1 LGRQAARRL
10 AAAIAVAV
18 SVIGG
23 AGFNGAARATTS
35 TDVASPPA
43 PPPVQLPAPA
53 TVGQQADVAVQVG
66 HAVAAG
72 TFEVV
77 LTMGTAV
84 TAVNEADLSY
94 TTRSTISTVD
104 VTVGAEIVGDGVN
117 NLNGQSFEQ
126 SFAGTGAAVP
136 QAATLLNAEALAAA
150 QQDSGRA
157 LIEAVSLISVGFP
170 AEPVTV
176 GSAWTSDGA
185 VSSHGLTIPVSYQCR
200 LTALTDSTYTM
211 EVTYTQPFS
220 ETGAGGAIEATVAG
234 WGTITGSVSNP
245 LVISASLDQTIDGI
259 QGVEPLHEDTTIT
272 LNATAR

>member
-1 LGRQAARRL
+1 LGPQAGRRL

-23 AGFNGAARATTS
+23 AGSGGAARATTS
-35 TDVASPPA
+35 TDVLSAPA
-43 PPPVQLPAPA
+43 PPPVQLPPVA
-53 TVGQQADVAVQVG
+53 TVGQQADVSVQVG
-66 HAVAAG
+66 QSAAAG

-84 TAVNEADLSY
+84 TAVNETDRSY

-117 NLNGQSFEQ
+117 NLIGQSFEQ
-126 SFAGTGAAVP
+126 SFAGTGSAIP

-157 LIEAVSLISVGFP
+157 LIEAVSLVSVGFP

-185 VSSHGLTIPVSYQCR
+185 VSSSGLTIPVSYQCR
-200 LTALTDSTYTM
+200 LTALTDSSYTM

-220 ETGAGGAIEATVAG
+220 AAGGGGAIEATVAG
-234 WGTITGSVSNP
+234 WGTITGSLSNP
-245 LVISASLDQTIDGI
+245 LVISAALDQTIDGI
-259 QGVEPLHEDTTIT
+259 RGADPLNEDTTIT